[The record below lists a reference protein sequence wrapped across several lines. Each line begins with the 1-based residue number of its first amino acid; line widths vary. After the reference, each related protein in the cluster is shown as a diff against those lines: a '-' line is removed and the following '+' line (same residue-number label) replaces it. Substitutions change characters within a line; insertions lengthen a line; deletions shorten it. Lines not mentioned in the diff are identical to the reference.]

1 MNVSTAGSAP
11 PPAAAME
18 GMVATPKLLTPA
30 EFAQKS
36 SYKPQPQQ
44 PQQQQRRQ
52 PQPQPQPPRQSVV
65 RDAAPPPP
73 PPVSVSNDQ
82 IRALVSRL
90 AANDRFID
98 IVAKELRAVLGSST

>member
-1 MNVSTAGSAP
+1 
-11 PPAAAME
+11 ME